1 MSRCLS
7 QVCDIVKQAI
17 ALQQKDKLDN
27 IGNVQSEPAHAEDPA
42 ERSFWNPDTNW
53 RDETFFT
60 LTCREQAKNR
70 VQGGTHQE
78 WAGPLAGLKDPSGS
92 IPRREP
98 DEGKTLRAQK
108 DM

>member
-1 MSRCLS
+1 MSRCS
-7 QVCDIVKQAI
+7 SEVCNIVKQAI
-17 ALQQKDKLDN
+17 VLQEKDKLDS
-27 IGNVQSEPAHAEDPA
+27 IGNVRSRPAHAEDPV
-42 ERSFWNPDTNW
+42 ERSFCNPDTNW

-60 LTCREQAKNR
+60 LTCREQVKNR
-70 VQGGTHQE
+70 VHGGTHQE
-78 WAGPLAGLKDPSGS
+78 QVSPLAGLKDPSGS